1 MRSDMEGEGGGS
13 KRKDGK
19 DGSKCQ
25 LQRPLSSGMESE
37 RLCQPEGRKRDREW
51 LSKMAF
57 VCYHVRFYSDLC
69 HL

>member
-25 LQRPLSSGMESE
+25 LQRPVSSGMESE
-37 RLCQPEGRKRDREW
+37 RRLSTRREKERQRMAVEDGLCVLPCQI
-51 LSKMAF
+51 L
-57 VCYHVRFYSDLC
+57 L
-69 HL
+69 